1 MLRNFCF
8 VAAAAACLA
17 VPSSAFAYWP
27 YFGYGG
33 FGYGYGGGNLGFG
46 YTTNY
51 VPAPPYYSI
60 YPPVYYSSQIT
71 ARHYGASPFAWYPGM
86 EPITY
91 VPQPEPVAS
100 SSPAVIENP
109 YVRSSRPANNPPAA
123 AATSVEQLSTV
134 RHELETAPAVAT
146 QTQVAAQAISNPF
159 FTSER

>member
-1 MLRNFCF
+1 MLRNVCLL
-8 VAAAAACLA
+8 AAAAACLA
-17 VPSSAFAYWP
+17 VPSSASAYWP

-33 FGYGYGGGNLGFG
+33 FGYGSPNLGFG

-91 VPQPEPVAS
+91 VPQPEPVVS

-109 YVRSSRPANNPPAA
+109 YVKSARPANNPPAA
-123 AATSVEQLSTV
+123 AAQPGE
-134 RHELETAPAVAT
+134 T
-146 QTQVAAQAISNPF
+146 QTQLAAAAIANPYLAG
-159 FTSER
+159 RDGQ